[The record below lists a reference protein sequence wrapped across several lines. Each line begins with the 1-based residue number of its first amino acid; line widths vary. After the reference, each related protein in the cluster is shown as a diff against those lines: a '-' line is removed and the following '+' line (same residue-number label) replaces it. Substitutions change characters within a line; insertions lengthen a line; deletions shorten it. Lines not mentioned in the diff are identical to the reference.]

1 MRNSLFAI
9 LLILVFV
16 TGCSQ
21 SAILEKRVAETEKRL
36 ENLGID
42 VSDNTMKIDKLQPG
56 SQISSTP
63 ESEIRPDEVGR
74 LTDRI
79 ERLERQIVDLQ
90 REIRTMKSKEA
101 DVYTRF
107 SQPDPEPE
115 TEPEQPAAKPQVE
128 RREEPVASQV
138 EKQYNAARELYM
150 KRKYDAAI
158 LSFQQMIGDYP
169 THDLA
174 ANAQYWIGECYY
186 DRDSFIKAID
196 EFQKVIDFYPT
207 SKKAPDAQLKVGL
220 CYKQLGKVDQAKLEI
235 KRIEKMYPNYER
247 KALIDK
253 ILEDMK

>member
-1 MRNSLFAI
+1 MRNARFAI
-9 LLILVFV
+9 LLILVIV

-21 SAILEKRVAETEKRL
+21 SAILEKRVAENEKRL
-36 ENLGID
+36 ENLGVD
-42 VSDNTMKIDKLQPG
+42 VSDNTMKIGKLDKPG
-56 SQISSTP
+56 ATP

-90 REIRTMKSKEA
+90 REIRTMKSRETDA
-101 DVYTRF
+101 FERF
-107 SQPDPEPE
+107 SQPEPKQE
-115 TEPEQPAAKPQVE
+115 TTVEQPLALPKVE
-128 RREEPVASQV
+128 RRAEPEVSQV
-138 EKQYNAARELYM
+138 EKLYNAARELYM
-150 KRKYDAAI
+150 KRKYDAAV
-158 LSFQQMIGDYP
+158 LSFQELIGDYP
-169 THDLA
+169 TSDLA

-186 DRDSFIKAID
+186 DRDSFVKAID

-220 CYKQLGKVDQAKLEI
+220 CYKQLGKVEQARLEI

-253 ILEDMK
+253 ILEDF